1 MTDLVDLEVEPPTGE
16 RDRLTALA
24 RPLLVLPHAI
34 IVGGPVVGIG
44 GGGYRTGAFGLLAL
58 LIAFLDWASI
68 LFTGRP
74 MDGLRDLKVRYLQ
87 WRARVLVYAAF
98 LRDEYPPF
106 GEKPYPAALH
116 LPDPPAVRDRL
127 QVGLR
132 PLLVI
137 PHLVVLALLLVAWL
151 LVAIYTWVVLV
162 VTRRHPPAAWRFGRD
177 VMRYSLR
184 VEAYLLLMHDQF
196 PSFAIFDEYPQP
208 ALQPG

>member
-1 MTDLVDLEVEPPTGE
+1 MTDLVDLEVEPPAGE

-24 RPLLVLPHAI
+24 RPILALPHALV
-34 IVGGPVVGIG
+34 VGGPVMGIG
-44 GGGYRTGAFGLLAL
+44 GGGYRTGVFGLLAL

-74 MDGLRDLKVRYLQ
+74 LDGLRDLKVRYLQ
-87 WRARVLVYAAF
+87 WRARVLVYSAF

-106 GEKPYPAALH
+106 GEKPYPATLV
-116 LPDPPAVRDRL
+116 LPDPPEVRDRL

-137 PHLVVLALLLVAWL
+137 PHLVVLAVLLLVWL
-151 LVAIYTWVVLV
+151 LVAIYTWVALV
-162 VTRRHPPAAWRFGRD
+162 VTAHHPPAAWRFGRD

-196 PSFAIFDEYPQP
+196 PSFAIFGAYQP